1 MLGRLV
7 RILLALTAVAPLS
20 IPLAYL
26 YARQQQFL
34 WAALALAGCL
44 ALGGLAWLIVVQAGR
59 RLEPLPITIVKA
71 KSADKEVLAFFI
83 AYALPLIFRTPP
95 GTAPSL
101 DGWLFAMLLLVFVL
115 WSTHTLQVNPVLGL
129 LGFHFYEAEA
139 QGGITYLLITRREI
153 THLKSIGHV
162 VQIGEYGVLEARP
175 PSGAAA

>member
-44 ALGGLAWLIVVQAGR
+44 ALGGLAWIIIVQASR
-59 RLEPLPITIVKA
+59 RLEPLPIAIVKA

-83 AYALPLIFRTPP
+83 AYALPLIFRNPVS
-95 GTAPSL
+95 APSL

-153 THLKSIGHV
+153 TNLKSIGHV
-162 VQIGEYGVLEARP
+162 VQIGEYGVLEARR
-175 PSGAAA
+175 PSGASA

>member
-44 ALGGLAWLIVVQAGR
+44 ALGGLAWTIIVQAGK
-59 RLEPLPITIVKA
+59 RLEPLPIAIVKA

-83 AYALPLIFRTPP
+83 AYALPLIFRNP
-95 GTAPSL
+95 GSAPSL

-139 QGGITYLLITRREI
+139 QGGITYLLITRRKI
-153 THLKSIGHV
+153 THLKSIVHV
-162 VQIGEYGVLEARP
+162 VQIGEYGVLEARRP
-175 PSGAAA
+175 TGISA